1 MKGLKNNKLYGL
13 IGKNIDYSFSKEFFT
28 NKFKKEKLDCTY
40 INFDIKEIEDL
51 KKIINGNDISGLNVT
66 IPYKERIIN
75 YLDFVSPIAKE
86 IGAVNTISFNN
97 GVLSGYNTDYLG
109 FYDSIKKEISQNT
122 KALILGTGGA
132 SKAIAY
138 ALKLLNV
145 EYLFVSRFTNN
156 KNHIL
161 YNELDKKIIDKYNLI
176 INCSPIGTYP
186 KTTEIPNIPIS
197 LITNKHIVY
206 DLIYNPVKSELL
218 MQSEEKGAKVING
231 YQMLKNQAK
240 ESWKIWNTEIK

>member
-51 KKIINGNDISGLNVT
+51 KKIINDNNISGLNVT

-161 YNELDKKIIDKYNLI
+161 YKELDKKIIDKYNLI

-218 MQSEEKGAKVING
+218 KQSEEKGAKVING
-231 YQMLKNQAK
+231 YQMLKIQAK

>member
-161 YNELDKKIIDKYNLI
+161 YKELDKKIIDKYNLI

-186 KTTEIPNIPIS
+186 KITEIPKIPIS

-218 MQSEEKGAKVING
+218 KQSEEKGAKVING

>member
-1 MKGLKNNKLYGL
+1 MKGLENNKLYGL
-13 IGKNIDYSFSKEFFT
+13 VGKNIDYSFSKEFFT

-161 YNELDKKIIDKYNLI
+161 YKELDKKIIDKYNLI

-218 MQSEEKGAKVING
+218 KQSEEKGAKVING
-231 YQMLKNQAK
+231 YQMLKIQAK

>member
-231 YQMLKNQAK
+231 YQMLKIQAK

>member
-145 EYLFVSRFTNN
+145 EYLFVSRFTSN

-218 MQSEEKGAKVING
+218 KQSEEKGAKVING
-231 YQMLKNQAK
+231 YQMLKIQAK

>member
-161 YNELDKKIIDKYNLI
+161 YKELDKKIIDKYNLI

-218 MQSEEKGAKVING
+218 KQSEEKGAKVING
-231 YQMLKNQAK
+231 YQMLKIQAK

>member
-161 YNELDKKIIDKYNLI
+161 YKELDKKIIDKYNLI

-218 MQSEEKGAKVING
+218 KQSEEKGAKVING

>member
-218 MQSEEKGAKVING
+218 KQSEEKGAKVING
-231 YQMLKNQAK
+231 YQMLKIQAK